1 MHPSLELLCLPSKV
15 WPPLNLRQLPYL
27 LVFPR
32 LSATYTMRD
41 VFAQQCYP
49 DAVQKQCFRKA
60 THYKSKIP
68 GAYPNPFSNPTQLAL
83 KSCGRIL
90 RNLNRN
96 SGFLLWSRSMPSMM
110 VCVKNFTHQ
119 SPPLRC
125 QSNYGFKLAAYREN
139 HSVSVVTVVSRLP
152 PCGFSPTLASF
163 RGFGVGGSSLVP
175 MQIRLWV
182 MHLGTP

>member
-1 MHPSLELLCLPSKV
+1 MPSSKV
-15 WPPLNLRQLPYL
+15 GPPLNLRQIPNL
-27 LVFPR
+27 LVSPR
-32 LSATYTMRD
+32 LSATYTVRD
-41 VFAQQCYP
+41 LFAQQCRP

-60 THYKSKIP
+60 MHYKSKIP
-68 GAYPNPFSNPTQLAL
+68 RAYPNPFSSPTQLAL

-96 SGFLLWSRSMPSMM
+96 SGFLLWKSWSMPSML

-119 SPPLRC
+119 SPLLRC
-125 QSNYGFKLAAYREN
+125 QPNYIFELAAYRES
-139 HSVSVVTVVSRLP
+139 HSVSVLTVVSRLP

-163 RGFGVGGSSLVP
+163 RGFGVGGSSLVQ
-175 MQIRLWV
+175 MQIWLWV